1 MLDLGSSVLRA
12 HVFSMISYM
21 LRLLGTVWD
30 RKFPCSS
37 TSTDLS
43 FSDVTVSRRVAGSNG
58 SARDEEPLVINA
70 VNGLGSQVLVSGYFK
85 GARINAVWGVRDSA
99 IGPMQC

>member
-1 MLDLGSSVLRA
+1 MLLYQHGA
-12 HVFSMISYM
+12 IPFSE
-21 LRLLGTVWD
+21 
-30 RKFPCSS
+30 
-37 TSTDLS
+37 
-43 FSDVTVSRRVAGSNG
+43 VTVSRRVAGLNG

-99 IGPMQC
+99 IGPTAMLTSLNLRDTRNVIAAYSEIPPG